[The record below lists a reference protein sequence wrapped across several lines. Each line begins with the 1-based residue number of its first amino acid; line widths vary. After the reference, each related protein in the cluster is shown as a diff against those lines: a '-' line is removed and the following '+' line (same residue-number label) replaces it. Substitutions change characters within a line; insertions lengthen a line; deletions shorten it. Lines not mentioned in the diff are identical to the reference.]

1 MSYQKGNLIYEGKA
15 KRIFEVRNHPE
26 LIWQEFKNSLTA
38 FNGVKKAELDE
49 KGQLNRNICTA
60 VFSYLKKNGIKSHWV
75 HSPGD
80 HDMVTEKLKM
90 IPLEVV
96 VRNKAAGSI
105 VKRLGIPEK
114 TSISPAITEFFYKD
128 DKLGDPFVNDEH
140 AFMLKVVDDLKDL
153 NYLRERALTI
163 NRHLTIFF
171 KEMGLDLVDFKI
183 EFGKNNAGE
192 IILADEIS
200 PDSCRLWDSKTGE
213 KKDKDRFRLDLG
225 DVIENYKDIYQRIQ
239 THWSTK
245 L

>member
-1 MSYQKGNLIYEGKA
+1 MNYQKGNLIYEGKA
-15 KRIFEVRNHPE
+15 KRIFEVQSHPE

-49 KGQLNRNICTA
+49 KGQLNRDICTA
-60 VFSYLKKNGIKSHWV
+60 IFAYLKKNGIRSHWV
-75 HSPGD
+75 KSPGD

-96 VRNKAAGSI
+96 VRNKAAGSL
-105 VKRLGIPEK
+105 VKRLGLAEK
-114 TSISPAITEFFYKD
+114 TAITPAITEFFYKD

-140 AFMLKVVDDLKDL
+140 ALMLKAVDNTNELKWL
-153 NYLRERALTI
+153 KEQALQI
-163 NRHLTIFF
+163 NKHLGVFF
-171 KEMGLDLVDFKI
+171 REMGLELVDFKI
-183 EFGKNNAGE
+183 EFGKNKANE

-200 PDSCRLWDSKTGE
+200 PDSCRLWDLKTGE
-213 KKDKDRFRLDLG
+213 KKDKDRFRMDLG
-225 DVIENYKDIYQRIQ
+225 NVIENYKDIYQRIQ